1 MDVTNTGKRD
11 GDDVVQ
17 MYATHLN
24 SKVDRPAK
32 QLEGFKRV
40 NLAAGQT
47 KTVELPL
54 KAEALAYWDV
64 QTHKWVLERD
74 KVKITLGSSSA
85 DSRLERTVS
94 VR

>member
-1 MDVTNTGKRD
+1 
-11 GDDVVQ
+11 
-17 MYATHLN
+17 
-24 SKVDRPAK
+24 
-32 QLEGFKRV
+32 
-40 NLAAGQT
+40 
-47 KTVELPL
+47 VELPL